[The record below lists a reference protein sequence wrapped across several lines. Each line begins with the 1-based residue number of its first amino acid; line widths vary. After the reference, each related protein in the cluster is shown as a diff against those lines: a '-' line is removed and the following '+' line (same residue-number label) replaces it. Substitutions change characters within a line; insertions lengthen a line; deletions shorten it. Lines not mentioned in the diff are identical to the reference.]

1 MEKMERRIQATTR
14 HSLDAL
20 AHNVNDL
27 GARLTAIEERVDS
40 REEDEQE
47 DDSPLG
53 SERWREPPAEPRPV
67 MGRGLRANAPQG
79 GLAPAKHY
87 MSARSARFEQMDVDP
102 PENSDR

>member
-1 MEKMERRIQATTR
+1 MEKMECRIQATTC

-40 REEDEQE
+40 HEEDEQE

-67 MGRGLRANAPQG
+67 SACQAGSRELTHRKVDRLRPNATR
-79 GLAPAKHY
+79 
-87 MSARSARFEQMDVDP
+87 AREAHVSNRWM
-102 PENSDR
+102 